1 MLMRPGAEQ
10 ENKGYTLRV
19 KKARLPPGL
28 LARNVAPY
36 VSCPILIFLTLR
48 FSAHR
53 LASVILST
61 SHRPALCS

>member
-28 LARNVAPY
+28 LERNVAPRFLPDPDLPH
-36 VSCPILIFLTLR
+36 VAFFRASLGEGDPQHVAPPGLI
-48 FSAHR
+48 
-53 LASVILST
+53 
-61 SHRPALCS
+61 CS